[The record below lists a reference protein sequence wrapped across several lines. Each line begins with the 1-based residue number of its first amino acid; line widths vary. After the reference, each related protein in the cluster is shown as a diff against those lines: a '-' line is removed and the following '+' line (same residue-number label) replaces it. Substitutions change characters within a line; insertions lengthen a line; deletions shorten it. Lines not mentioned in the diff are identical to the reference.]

1 MNNPEILAIRLDA
14 LHSDIS
20 EMKTV
25 LNKLSDALTKLSL
38 IEQAQSQTTGSL
50 ERAFK
55 TLEKIET
62 RVAALEL
69 AQPKNDFAST
79 WVDRI
84 ITGTVG
90 FAAAIIAAKFGLI

>member
-1 MNNPEILAIRLDA
+1 
-14 LHSDIS
+14 
-20 EMKTV
+20 
-25 LNKLSDALTKLSL
+25 
-38 IEQAQSQTTGSL
+38 
-50 ERAFK
+50 
-55 TLEKIET
+55 LEKIEA

-90 FAAAIIAAKFGLI
+90 FAAAIIANQFGLM

>member
-1 MNNPEILAIRLDA
+1 VSDPEILAVRLEA
-14 LHSDIS
+14 LHSDMG

-25 LNKLSDALTKLSL
+25 LNKLSDALTKLAL
-38 IEQAQSQTTGSL
+38 IEQTQSQTTGSL

-55 TLEKIET
+55 TLEKIEE
-62 RVAALEL
+62 RVSALEL

-84 ITGTVG
+84 ITGMVG
-90 FAAAIIAAKFGLI
+90 FAAAIIAAKFGLM

>member
-1 MNNPEILAIRLDA
+1 MAEADVLNVRLDA
-14 LHSDIS
+14 LHSDMG
-20 EMKTV
+20 EMKTT
-25 LNKLSDALTKLSL
+25 LNKLSDAITKLAL
-38 IEQAQSQTTGSL
+38 IEQTQSQTAEAL

-55 TLEKIET
+55 TIEKIET

-84 ITGTVG
+84 LTGIVG
-90 FAAAIIAAKFGLI
+90 FAAAVIAAKFGLM

>member
-1 MNNPEILAIRLDA
+1 MSDPEILAVRLDA
-14 LHSDIS
+14 LHSDMS

-25 LNKLSDALTKLSL
+25 LNKLSDALTKLAL
-38 IEQAQSQTTGSL
+38 IEQTQSQTAGSL

-55 TLEKIET
+55 MLEKIET

-69 AQPKNDFAST
+69 AQPKNDFTST

-84 ITGTVG
+84 ITATVG
-90 FAAAIIAAKFGLI
+90 FAAAIIAAKFGMM

>member
-1 MNNPEILAIRLDA
+1 MLGVRLDA
-14 LHSDIS
+14 LHSDMG
-20 EMKTV
+20 EMKTT
-25 LNKLSDALTKLSL
+25 LNKLSDAITKLAL
-38 IEQAQSQTTGSL
+38 IEQTQSQTAEAL

-55 TLEKIET
+55 TIEKIET

-84 ITGTVG
+84 LTGVVG
-90 FAAAIIAAKFGLI
+90 FAAAVIAAKFGLM